1 MKFYFFLFLSNILI
15 DNFILVKF
23 LGLCPFLGASSRL
36 EMAIGISLSTTFV
49 IIISTILLWLINFFI
64 LIPFNL
70 FYLRTIIYMLIIS
83 CGVQFLEIFLQNA
96 SPLLYR
102 ILGIYLP
109 LITTNCAVLAIPLF
123 SLYLNHVFLDSLF
136 YGISASLGFSLVMII
151 FSSIRER
158 ISLSDVPLIFQGAP
172 IALITISLMSLIFMG
187 FRGLIKN

>member
-49 IIISTILLWLINFFI
+49 IIISTTLLWLINFFI

-83 CGVQFLEIFLQNA
+83 CGVQFLEIFLQNV